1 MKSGNLDTIKFSKKA
16 EEDKLKNAG
25 LDKNENILYI

>member
-1 MKSGNLDTIKFSKKA
+1 MKSGNLDTINFSKKT
-16 EEDKLKNAG
+16 EKDKLKSSG